1 MKIVPHLVEVWFS
14 LWERNHKE
22 MVMKRL
28 SWFLAAW
35 LALPLTVMGNVQQE
49 KPVSLVF
56 HDTPVS
62 LILQALAE
70 YQQLN
75 LVAGEGVNGNLT
87 LRLDNVPWQQALAVV
102 LRMGKL
108 TMTIEG
114 NVMMVSPEPD
124 EQEKQRRQQVLAQQL
139 PLENLTITLQNA
151 EAIDIAQSLDSQRG
165 KLLTERGSVV
175 VDKRTNAL
183 LLRDTAQALAQIK
196 SWVAEMDAPLEQ
208 VQLAAH
214 IVTISSENLRELGVR
229 WGLSAEEQPAKAL
242 RINNFSV
249 DLPIENSPAAAGFHL
264 ARISGRI
271 LDLELSA
278 LEQENEVEIIASPRL
293 LTAHQQ
299 TASIKQGTEIPYEV
313 SSGASGA
320 TSVEFKEAVLG
331 MEVTPKILPNGRI
344 TLTLQISQNMPG
356 RSIKQG
362 AGEALAIDK
371 QEIKTQVTVK
381 NGETIVLGGIFQR
394 QSTHG
399 ADKVPGVGDV
409 PLLGSLFKHSSKQ
422 HKRREL
428 VIFITPT
435 LIKV

>member
-1 MKIVPHLVEVWFS
+1 MKGYQWFF
-14 LWERNHKE
+14 
-22 MVMKRL
+22 VG
-28 SWFLAAW
+28 W
-35 LALPLTVMGNVQQE
+35 LALPLAVMAGVQQE
-49 KPVSLVF
+49 KPVSLAF

-70 YQQLN
+70 YQDLN
-75 LVAGEGVNGNLT
+75 LVAAEGVDTNLT

-108 TMTIEG
+108 TMTLEG
-114 NVMMVSPEPD
+114 NVMMVFPQPD
-124 EQEKQRRQQVLAQQL
+124 EPELLRRQRALAQQE
-139 PLENLTITLQNA
+139 PLHNLTITLQNA
-151 EAIDIAQSLDSQRG
+151 EASEIAQSLDSQRG

-183 LLRDTAQALAQIK
+183 LLRDTAQALAQLK
-196 SWVAEMDAPLEQ
+196 TWVAEMDTPLEQ

-229 WGLSAEEQPAKAL
+229 WGLAAEERPAKTL
-242 RINNFSV
+242 RIDNFSV
-249 DLPIENSPAAAGFHL
+249 GLPVENSAITAGFHL

-278 LEQENEVEIIASPRL
+278 LEQENQVEIIASPRL
-293 LTAHQQ
+293 LTAHLQ

-313 SSGASGA
+313 SSGSSGA
-320 TSVEFKEAVLG
+320 TSIEFKDAVLG

-344 TLTLQISQNMPG
+344 TLALQISQNMPG

-362 AGEALAIDK
+362 EGEALAIDK

-381 NGETIVLGGIFQR
+381 DGETIVLGGIFQR
-394 QSTHG
+394 QRNQVT
-399 ADKVPGVGDV
+399 DKVPGVGDI
-409 PLLGSLFKHSSKQ
+409 PLLGSLFKHSNQQ

-435 LIKV
+435 LVKV

>member
-1 MKIVPHLVEVWFS
+1 MKGYQWLLVG
-14 LWERNHKE
+14 
-22 MVMKRL
+22 
-28 SWFLAAW
+28 W
-35 LALPLTVMGNVQQE
+35 LALPLAVMAGVQQE
-49 KPVSLVF
+49 KPVSLAF

-70 YQQLN
+70 YQDLN
-75 LVAGEGVNGNLT
+75 LVAAEGVDTNLT

-108 TMTIEG
+108 TMTLEG
-114 NVMMVSPEPD
+114 NVMMVFPQPD
-124 EQEKQRRQQVLAQQL
+124 EQELLRRQRALAQQE
-139 PLENLTITLQNA
+139 PLHNLTITLQNA
-151 EAIDIAQSLDSQRG
+151 EASEIAQSLDSQRG

-175 VDKRTNAL
+175 VDKRSNAL
-183 LLRDTAQALAQIK
+183 LLRDTAQALAQLK
-196 SWVAEMDAPLEQ
+196 SWVAEMDTPLEQ

-229 WGLSAEEQPAKAL
+229 WGLAAEERPAKTL
-242 RINNFSV
+242 RIDNFSV
-249 DLPIENSPAAAGFHL
+249 GLPVENSAITAGFHL

-278 LEQENEVEIIASPRL
+278 LEQENQVEIIASPRL
-293 LTAHQQ
+293 LTAHLQ

-313 SSGASGA
+313 SSGSSGA
-320 TSVEFKEAVLG
+320 TSIEFKDAVLG

-344 TLTLQISQNMPG
+344 TLALQISQNMPG

-362 AGEALAIDK
+362 EGEALAIDK

-381 NGETIVLGGIFQR
+381 DGETIVLGGIFQR
-394 QSTHG
+394 QRNQAT
-399 ADKVPGVGDV
+399 DKVPGVSDI
-409 PLLGSLFKHSSKQ
+409 PLLGSLFKHSNQQ

-435 LIKV
+435 LVKV

>member
-1 MKIVPHLVEVWFS
+1 MKGYQWLLVG
-14 LWERNHKE
+14 
-22 MVMKRL
+22 
-28 SWFLAAW
+28 W
-35 LALPLTVMGNVQQE
+35 LALPLAVMAGVQQE
-49 KPVSLVF
+49 KPVSLAF

-70 YQQLN
+70 YQDLN
-75 LVAGEGVNGNLT
+75 LVAAEGVDTNLT

-108 TMTIEG
+108 TMTLEG
-114 NVMMVSPEPD
+114 NVMMVFPQPD
-124 EQEKQRRQQVLAQQL
+124 EQELLRRQRALAQQE
-139 PLENLTITLQNA
+139 PLHNLTITLQNA
-151 EAIDIAQSLDSQRG
+151 EASEIAQSLDSQRG

-175 VDKRTNAL
+175 VDKRSNAL
-183 LLRDTAQALAQIK
+183 LLRDTSQALAQLK
-196 SWVAEMDAPLEQ
+196 TWVAEMDTPLEQ

-229 WGLSAEEQPAKAL
+229 WGLAAEERPAKTL
-242 RINNFSV
+242 RIDNFSV
-249 DLPIENSPAAAGFHL
+249 GLPVENSAITAGFHL

-278 LEQENEVEIIASPRL
+278 LEQENQVEIIASPRL
-293 LTAHQQ
+293 LTAHLQ

-313 SSGASGA
+313 SSGSSGA
-320 TSVEFKEAVLG
+320 TSIEFKDAVLG

-344 TLTLQISQNMPG
+344 TLALQISQNMPG

-362 AGEALAIDK
+362 EGEALAIDK

-381 NGETIVLGGIFQR
+381 DGETIVLGGIFQR
-394 QSTHG
+394 QRNQAT
-399 ADKVPGVGDV
+399 DKVPGVSDI
-409 PLLGSLFKHSSKQ
+409 PLLGSLFKHSNQQ

-435 LIKV
+435 LVKV

>member
-1 MKIVPHLVEVWFS
+1 MKGYNGL
-14 LWERNHKE
+14 
-22 MVMKRL
+22 
-28 SWFLAAW
+28 
-35 LALPLTVMGNVQQE
+35 LALLLVLPMMVSGAVQKE

-56 HDTPVS
+56 HDTPIS

-70 YQQLN
+70 YQHLN
-75 LVAGEGVNGNLT
+75 LVVGEGVKGNLT
-87 LRLDNVPWQQALAVV
+87 LRLEEVPWQQALAVV
-102 LRMGKL
+102 LRMGHL
-108 TMTIEG
+108 AMSIEG
-114 NVMMVSPEPD
+114 NVMMILPEPD
-124 EQEKQRRQQVLAQQL
+124 EQEQQRRQQLLTQQL
-139 PLENLTITLQNA
+139 PLQNLTLALHNA
-151 EAIDIAQSLDSQRG
+151 EASDIALSLDNARS
-165 KLLTERGSVV
+165 KLLTERGSVI
-175 VDKRTNAL
+175 VDKRTNSL
-183 LLRDTAQALAQIK
+183 LLRDTASALAQIK
-196 SWVAEMDAPLEQ
+196 SWVREMDAPLQQ
-208 VQLAAH
+208 VQLSAY

-229 WGLSAEEQPAKAL
+229 WGLAAEERPAKAM
-242 RINNFSV
+242 RIDNFNVS
-249 DLPIENSPAAAGFHL
+249 LPVENSVVTAGFHL

-320 TSVEFKEAVLG
+320 TSIEFKEAVLG

-344 TLTLQISQNMPG
+344 TLTLQISQNVPG

-394 QSTHG
+394 QNTQG
-399 ADKVPGVGDV
+399 VDKVPGVGDV
-409 PLLGSLFKHSSKQ
+409 PLLGALFKQQIKQ

-435 LIKV
+435 LIKL

>member
-1 MKIVPHLVEVWFS
+1 MNMKARHGLMG
-14 LWERNHKE
+14 L
-22 MVMKRL
+22 L
-28 SWFLAAW
+28 
-35 LALPLTVMGNVQQE
+35 LALPLMVMGAVQQE
-49 KPVSLVF
+49 KPISLEF
-56 HDTPVS
+56 HETPISVV
-62 LILQALAE
+62 LQALAE

-75 LVAGEGVNGNLT
+75 LVAAEGVNGNLT
-87 LRLDNVPWQQALAVV
+87 LRLDNVPWRQALAVV

-108 TMTIEG
+108 TMTLDG
-114 NVMMVSPEPD
+114 NVMLIFPEPD
-124 EQEKQRRQQVLAQQL
+124 VQDQQRRQQAMEQQL
-139 PLENLTITLQNA
+139 PLHNLTITLQNA
-151 EAIDIAQSLDSQRG
+151 DAGEIAQSLKGQRG

-183 LLRDTAQALAQIK
+183 LLRDTASALTQLK
-196 SWVAEMDAPLEQ
+196 SWVADMDTPLEQ
-208 VQLAAH
+208 VQLAAQ
-214 IVTISSENLRELGVR
+214 IVTISSEHLRELGVR
-229 WGLSAEEQPAKAL
+229 WGLLADEKPAQSL
-242 RINNFSV
+242 RIDNFNL
-249 DLPIENSPAAAGFHL
+249 DLPVENKTATAGFHL

-344 TLTLQISQNMPG
+344 TLQLQISQNVPG

-362 AGEALAIDK
+362 TGEALAIDK

-381 NGETIVLGGIFQR
+381 NGETIVLGGIFQ
-394 QSTHG
+394 QQNTKG
-399 ADKVPGVGDV
+399 ADKVPGVADV
-409 PLLGSLFKHSSKQ
+409 PGLGALFKHSNKQ

-435 LIKV
+435 LVKV